1 MSSYYTKDQVLGLK
15 PINELPEDIFLYLTT
30 RLKLL
35 ITSTTI
41 INQKVSDIKDLIE
54 RYTNKI
60 FESIPRN
67 YFYPD
72 TMDTHSGV
80 TLAVKVEENKKNFKQ
95 TIKDLLIFIAL
106 KIALSIGK
114 PAKIVNNEA
123 VTTINNI
130 SVLLDFL
137 RNTITKE
144 KESKS

>member
-15 PINELPEDIFLYLTT
+15 PINELPEDIFLDLTT

-41 INQKVSDIKDLIE
+41 INQKVADIKDLIE

-72 TMDTHSGV
+72 NMDTHSGV

-106 KIALSIGK
+106 KVALSIGK
-114 PAKIVNNEA
+114 PTKIVNNEA

-130 SVLLDFL
+130 SVLLDLL
-137 RNTITKE
+137 RNTITNE
-144 KESKS
+144 KENKS